1 MPIASEKPSS
11 NLPNGT
17 ADMSVSIDRIIKNAE
32 KSINSGDFHAATSA
46 CYEGLEAYPNN
57 PRLNSLAKRLLATK
71 IDRIPMSVVKELRN
85 LTEASEWLLLTK
97 RCLELLEIYE
107 NSAIVWNFLGCAQLQ
122 KGYLLL
128 SKSSHLRSKALDP
141 EYGANYSNLGNTL
154 SELDEFE
161 AAGEAHKMAAKLDPT
176 DAPTNNN
183 LGAWYDLV
191 GQHEKALQHFQK
203 AHVLDKN
210 YASAEYN
217 LAGANLQKKNFKK
230 GWSQRDAR
238 WKRWTREEGL
248 PFIETSRPLWDG
260 SHVDRLY
267 VWSEQGIGDEVM
279 FASTFNE
286 IASRC
291 NSLVV
296 ACAPRLQTLFERT
309 FGDKITF
316 VERAVGIRDEQFD
329 FHAPAMT
336 AAGLLRQDIQ
346 DFRSSDTGYLKV
358 DETSVQS
365 LRKTLLEAAGG
376 KPIIGISWLSKNRK
390 VGKRRSIS
398 PVDLVAAI
406 PEDVFLLNLQ
416 YGDVTNDVKD
426 IRQCL
431 NRDLAVFSNL
441 DNWHHLDA
449 FASLIAACD
458 KVVSIDNSTVHFAG
472 AVGKECHVLLPCGA
486 DWRWGRYDDKW
497 SYWYRS
503 LRLHRQTKPNDW
515 NGAIQSLQCALN
527 ENSPS

>member
-1 MPIASEKPSS
+1 
-11 NLPNGT
+11 
-17 ADMSVSIDRIIKNAE
+17 MSASIDRIIQKAE
-32 KSINSGDFHAATSA
+32 KSAKFADFEAAKLTCSK
-46 CYEGLEAYPNN
+46 GLQRYPNN
-57 PRLNSLAKRLLATK
+57 PRLIALAERLSTPQLDK
-71 IDRIPMSVVKELRN
+71 IPMSVVKELRN
-85 LTEASEWLLLTK
+85 LTEASEWLLLTE
-97 RCLELLEIYE
+97 RCIELLEIYE
-107 NSAIVWNFLGCAQLQ
+107 NSAIVWNFLGCAQLK
-122 KGYLLL
+122 KGYPLL
-128 SKSSHLRSKALDP
+128 SKTSHLRSKALDP
-141 EYGANYSNLGNTL
+141 EYAANYSNLGNTL
-154 SELDEFE
+154 AELDEFE

-176 DAPTNNN
+176 DAPTHNN

-203 AHVLDKN
+203 AHFLDKN

-230 GWSQRDAR
+230 GWKQRDAR

-286 IASRC
+286 LASKC
-291 NSLVV
+291 NNLVV
-296 ACAPRLQTLFERT
+296 SCAPRLQTLFERT

-316 VERAVGIRDEQFD
+316 VERAVGISDEQFD
-329 FHAPAMT
+329 CHAPAMT

-346 DFRSSDTGYLKV
+346 DFRSSDAGYLKV
-358 DETSVQS
+358 DEPSMQS
-365 LRKTLLEAAGG
+365 LRKTLQEAAGG
-376 KPIIGISWLSKNRK
+376 KPIVGISWLSKNKK

-416 YGDVTNDVKD
+416 YGDVTDDVKE

-431 NRDLAVFSNL
+431 SRDLAVFSNL
-441 DNWHHLDA
+441 DNWQHLDA
-449 FASLIAACD
+449 FAALIAACD
-458 KVVSIDNSTVHFAG
+458 KVVSIDNSTVHFSG
-472 AVGKECHVLLPCGA
+472 ALGKECHVLLPCGP
-486 DWRWGRYDDKW
+486 DWRWGRHEDKW

-515 NGAIQSLQCALN
+515 NEAIQSLQCALN
-527 ENSPS
+527 ENGPS